1 MFDTW
6 IGEVDSTTL
15 FVTAAVLVVFP
26 VQLLLCFKSKKLRV
40 KLLPSIFLI
49 VAVIFFFAMMFV
61 AQDWDAVG
69 YAILGALS
77 GALLVISGI
86 AWAVWAIVIGVR
98 KRKGGVK

>member
-1 MFDTW
+1 
-6 IGEVDSTTL
+6 
-15 FVTAAVLVVFP
+15 
-26 VQLLLCFKSKKLRV
+26 
-40 KLLPSIFLI
+40 
-49 VAVIFFFAMMFV
+49 MMFV

-86 AWAVWAIVIGVR
+86 AWATWAIVIGVR